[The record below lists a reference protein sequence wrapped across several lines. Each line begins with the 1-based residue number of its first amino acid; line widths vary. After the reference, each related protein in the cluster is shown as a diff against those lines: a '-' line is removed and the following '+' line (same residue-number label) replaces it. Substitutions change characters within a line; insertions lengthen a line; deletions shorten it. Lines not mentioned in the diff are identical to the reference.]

1 MRYSGMDCR
10 QNMTM
15 LNTMVPMSTQ
25 KASVPISESGS
36 VSAMATVW
44 RHLVMPQSSA
54 EGTGDDV
61 KSGLRKGCGAERATA
76 GGCEV
81 GAH

>member
-1 MRYSGMDCR
+1 
-10 QNMTM
+10 MTM

-25 KASVPISESGS
+25 KASVPSSESGS

-61 KSGLRKGCGAERATA
+61 KSGLRNGC
-76 GGCEV
+76 
-81 GAH
+81 